1 MCTEISMGV
10 HSLIQTRWKKKQMI
24 KNKGLVIKI
33 CYIHVTKHDAVIKN
47 HVEMKIIVP
56 IL

>member
-10 HSLIQTRWKKKQMI
+10 HSQIQTRWKKKQMI